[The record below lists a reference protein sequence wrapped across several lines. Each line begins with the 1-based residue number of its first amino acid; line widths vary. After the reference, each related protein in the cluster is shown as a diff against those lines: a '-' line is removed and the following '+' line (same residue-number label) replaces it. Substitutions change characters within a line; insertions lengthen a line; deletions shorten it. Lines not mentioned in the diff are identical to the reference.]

1 MTGFVQLFEFT
12 TSKFDEV
19 QKFND
24 EWRDRYPD
32 RGFNWL
38 LLGADRDKDGT
49 YVAMVHFDS
58 YEAAMKN
65 SEDPRTTEYSEKMA
79 ALTDGPLSFRNL
91 DVVRTEG
98 DRP

>member
-12 TSKFDEV
+12 TSEFDEV
-19 QKFND
+19 QRFND
-24 EWRDRYPD
+24 EWRQSHPE

-38 LLGADRDKDGT
+38 LLGADRDKKGT

-79 ALTDGPLSFRNL
+79 ALTDGQMIFRNL
-91 DVVRTEG
+91 DVVRAEG
-98 DRP
+98 DRM